1 MSFSI
6 PREKNMG
13 GGIRP
18 GDTIDLLGSIGF
30 YKGYAFSADQV
41 SHQ

>member
-6 PREKNMG
+6 PKEKNMG
-13 GGIRP
+13 GGICP
-18 GDTIDLLGSIGF
+18 GDTIDLLGSIES